1 MMQTEQL
8 YVWIVKAAHL
18 VKGFHM
24 NVVQKYYQVK
34 WCIAYLAFKT
44 VHSPTIMTRPAVF
57 SAVHPVQKISWL
69 IKIVQRHQMSNVQNS
84 ATARTGNGPAN
95 VKNGS

>member
-1 MMQTEQL
+1 M
-8 YVWIVKAAHL
+8 WIVKAAHL

-34 WCIAYLAFKT
+34 WYIAYLAFKAAR
-44 VHSPTIMTRPAVF
+44 SPPVMTLLAVF

-69 IKIVQRHQMSNVQNS
+69 IKIAQQHQMSNVQSS
-84 ATARTGNGPAN
+84 ATVRTGNGPAN

>member
-1 MMQTEQL
+1 MMQMEQL

-34 WCIAYLAFKT
+34 WFFAYLAFKAA
-44 VHSPTIMTRPAVF
+44 HSP
-57 SAVHPVQKISWL
+57 PVMIL
-69 IKIVQRHQMSNVQNS
+69 
-84 ATARTGNGPAN
+84 
-95 VKNGS
+95 

>member
-1 MMQTEQL
+1 MMHKEQV

-34 WCIAYLAFKT
+34 WFIAYLAFKAA
-44 VHSPTIMTRPAVF
+44 HSPTIMT
-57 SAVHPVQKISWL
+57 L
-69 IKIVQRHQMSNVQNS
+69 
-84 ATARTGNGPAN
+84 
-95 VKNGS
+95 